1 MDWLVG
7 GVGLVPP
14 KINKTLL
21 KLSDYKE
28 KKMKL
33 KEWTKLISNQKLQ
46 RKHLKKKN
54 FRCFIV
60 QLGLGLLFSL
70 P

>member
-14 KINKTLL
+14 KINKILL

-46 RKHLKKKN
+46 RKHLKKRT
-54 FRCFIV
+54 FDV
-60 QLGLGLLFSL
+60 LLFSL
-70 P
+70 A